1 MIDDDQGYES
11 GAEGQPNEGGDAGGL
26 VTKLKTRERMARRHS
41 SKWRKDAK
49 DDFDMVAGEQWSSE
63 DKARLL
69 EEMRIPI
76 VFNRMAP
83 MVDAVAGAEI
93 LNRQATRF
101 VPRTLGAVQVNEVL
115 TGANDWAREQCDG
128 EDEDSD
134 AFMDSI
140 TAGIGCTE
148 TRMDYDDEPA
158 GMIKIDRVDP
168 LEMYW
173 DPTAKK
179 RNLADRRW
187 NWRGKWMTKADFQ
200 AKFPGKIDEVINS
213 LDSQPTNDGDI
224 TETIRF
230 PDDEY
235 AHEQDG
241 YDSSKDWQRGQ
252 LYVRHHQWFDY
263 EPSYRVENPATGQID
278 GMSAE
283 EYKNVARMALITGMP
298 VPKRIKGTKKVYR
311 EAFICGNVV
320 LSKRDLDGQRFS
332 FEFITGK
339 RDRNRNSWYGIVRAM
354 KDPQR
359 WANKWLSQILHILN
373 SNAKGGLLAEEGAF
387 QDVRKAEQN
396 WSDPSA
402 IIWMKRGGL
411 NMVKERTQTAF
422 PMGIEKLMEFAVTS
436 MPQVTGINLEL
447 LGLVQREQPGVLEG
461 QRKQAG
467 YAILA
472 VHFDALRRYRKR
484 QGRIMLD
491 YIREYLSDGRLI
503 RIVGQEGQKYVPLV
517 HDTQVAEYDVIVDE
531 APMSA
536 NQKELVWGM
545 LTQMMPILQK
555 APLPMDVWAEF
566 IKYSPLPSSLGEKIA
581 QALTSPQPPNPDQEM
596 QKHLVLERTAA
607 QTEKDRSEAAENYA
621 KVHMHRADG
630 LASLFQAGQALNQAV
645 QQPAPMGA
653 PGAGGMPAQPVPGQ
667 PATPMQPQGMPQHQA
682 A

>member
-1 MIDDDQGYES
+1 MNDSDQISDDDADINAAREE
-11 GAEGQPNEGGDAGGL
+11 GAPEDEL
-26 VTKLKTRERMARRHS
+26 VTKLKSRERLGRRHS

-49 DDFDMVAGEQWSSE
+49 DDYDMVAGEQWSAE

-69 EEMRIPI
+69 EELRIPI

-93 LNRQATRF
+93 LNRKSTRF
-101 VPRTLGAVQVNEVL
+101 IPRTLGAVKVNEIL
-115 TGANDWAREQCDG
+115 TGANDWAREQTDA
-128 EDEDSD
+128 EDEESDS
-134 AFMDSI
+134 FMDSL
-140 TAGIGCTE
+140 TCGMGWVE

-158 GMIKIDRVDP
+158 GMIRMDRIDP

-173 DPTAKK
+173 DPTCKK

-187 NWRGKWMTKADFQ
+187 QWRGRWMTKADFK
-200 AKFPGKIDEVINS
+200 AKYPGKLDQVINS
-213 LDSQPTNDGDI
+213 LDAQPTNDGDI
-224 TETIRF
+224 TETLRF

-241 YDSSKDWQRGQ
+241 YDASKDWQRGQ

-263 EPSYRVENPATGQID
+263 APNYRVENPATGQVD
-278 GMSAE
+278 GMSGE
-283 EYKNVARMALITGMP
+283 EYKNVVKMALIAGMQP
-298 VPKRIKGTKKVYR
+298 PRRIKGTKKVYK
-311 EAFICGNVV
+311 EAFICGNVA
-320 LSKRDLDGQRFS
+320 LEKRDMDNGFTI
-332 FEFITGK
+332 ECITGK

-373 SNAKGGLLAEEGAF
+373 TNAKGGVLAEEGAF
-387 QDVRKAEQN
+387 ADIRKAEQN
-396 WSDPSA
+396 WSDPGA
-402 IIWMKRGGL
+402 IIH
-411 NMVKERTQTAF
+411 VKKGKLDAIRERQATVF

-503 RIVGQEGQKYVPLV
+503 RVVGQDGEQYVPLV
-517 HDTQVAEYDVIVDE
+517 HNAQTSEYDVIVDE

-545 LTQMMPILQK
+545 LVQMLPILQQ
-555 APLPMDVWAEF
+555 AQMPPDVWAEF
-566 IKYSPLPSSLGEKIA
+566 VKYSPLPSSLGDKIA
-581 QALTSPQPPNPDQEM
+581 QAITQKPPPDPEQQIAKQLMVE
-596 QKHLVLERTAA
+596 KIAA
-607 QTEKDRSEAAENYA
+607 QTEKDRSIAGENWA
-621 KVHMHRADG
+621 KVHEHHADA
-630 LASLFQAGQALNQAV
+630 LATVFQAGQAASQAMAQPV
-645 QQPAPMGA
+645 QPQTGAPAPMG
-653 PGAGGMPAQPVPGQ
+653 PGGSPMPPQQPM
-667 PATPMQPQGMPQHQA
+667 PMQRA